1 MPVRPEREMLDRE
14 VTRSEYADFVVK
26 VEPRIRHALIGS
38 YGPEIARDATA
49 DALVYGW
56 EHWDR
61 LAAMDNPAGY
71 LYRVAQT
78 WARRS
83 SKSIPTFPP
92 VVQEEMPWI
101 EPGLPAALAHL
112 SERQRA
118 AVWTIHGLGW
128 QAREVAE
135 LIGISVETVRTHA
148 RRGME
153 KLRRELGGE
162 V

>member
-1 MPVRPEREMLDRE
+1 MLDRE
-14 VTRSEYADFVVK
+14 TVRSEYVAFAVT

-38 YGPEIARDATA
+38 YGPEAARDATA

-56 EHWDR
+56 EHWER
-61 LAAMDNPAGY
+61 LSAMDNPAGY

-78 WARRS
+78 SARRA
-83 SKSIPTFPP
+83 SKATLFSLPP
-92 VVQEEMPWI
+92 VLQREMPWI
-101 EPGLPAALAHL
+101 EPGLPAALAQL
-112 SERQRA
+112 SGKQRA

-128 QAREVAE
+128 QAKEVAE
-135 LIGISVETVRTHA
+135 LIGTSVETVRTHA

-162 V
+162 Q